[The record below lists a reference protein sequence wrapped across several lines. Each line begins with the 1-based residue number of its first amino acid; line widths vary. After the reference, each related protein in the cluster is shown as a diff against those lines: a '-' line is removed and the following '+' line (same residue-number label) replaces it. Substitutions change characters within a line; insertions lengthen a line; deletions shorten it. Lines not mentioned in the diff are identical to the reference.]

1 MTQQPATA
9 ALEPLL
15 PIIAAHRRDADK
27 NRQLSEAVVDAV
39 CDSGL
44 LKMPIS
50 PAHGGLGTA
59 LPDMLQVYES
69 IAYEDAAVSWVIWN
83 AGLIGF
89 YSRFMPEALRDELF
103 SSDNNLICQSTIPAG
118 ELEIKDNKTIVRGRW
133 PLMSG
138 SPGADWAVLN
148 CRKLVDGKPVVDATG
163 APELVLAAV
172 PRESFRIIDTWHS
185 SGLRGTGSNDI
196 EIDETVVPAH
206 RTFSIANESLQTGP
220 TDRLPI
226 FACVSAIFAAQTLG
240 VSRAVFDHAL
250 DRGRSTVTPGPM
262 PDPRDRQDY
271 QIAIAQHGEAL
282 TIARERLR
290 SAAQA
295 VWGHAETEESPNPEL
310 STDLYA
316 AVFFVI
322 QTAKA
327 AVDALHGLS
336 GTSGLYE
343 DSPIEKPARDLHAM
357 LRHIVAQPAMQADVG
372 RVRLG
377 LQPEWPLFFV

>member
-1 MTQQPATA
+1 MTQQPAA
-9 ALEPLL
+9 ASLELLL
-15 PIIAAHRRDADK
+15 PIIATHRREADK
-27 NRQLSEAVVDAV
+27 NRQLSAQVVDAV

-44 LKMPIS
+44 LGMPIS
-50 PAHGGLGTA
+50 PAHGGLGTT
-59 LPDMLQVYES
+59 LPDMLQVYEA

-89 YSRFMPEALRDELF
+89 YARFMPELLREELF
-103 SSDNNLICQSTIPAG
+103 SGGDKLICQSTIPSG
-118 ELEIKDNKTIVRGRW
+118 ELETQDNETTIRGRW

-138 SPGADWAVLN
+138 SPGADWAVLS
-148 CRKLVDGKPVVDATG
+148 CRRIVNGKPVVDASG
-163 APELVLAAV
+163 SPELVLAAI
-172 PRESFRIIDTWHS
+172 PRESYKIIDTWHS

-196 EIDETVVPAH
+196 EVPDTVIPAH
-206 RTFSIANESLQTGP
+206 RTFSIADESLQTGP

-226 FACVSAIFAAQTLG
+226 FSCVSAIFAAQTLG

-250 DRGRSTVTPGPM
+250 DRGRSSVSPGPI

-282 TIARERLR
+282 TIARERLQ

-295 VWGHAETEESPNPEL
+295 VWSHAETGDSPSPEL

-316 AVFFVI
+316 AVFFAI
-322 QTAKA
+322 QTAKT
-327 AVDALHGLS
+327 AVDTLHGLS

-377 LQPEWPLFFV
+377 LDPEWPLFFV

>member
-1 MTQQPATA
+1 MTQE
-9 ALEPLL
+9 LEASLELLL
-15 PIIAAHRRDADK
+15 PVIAAHRREADK
-27 NRQLSEAVVDAV
+27 HRQLSSQVFEAVR
-39 CDSGL
+39 DSGL
-44 LKMPIS
+44 LGMPIA

-59 LPDMLQVYES
+59 LPEMLQVYES
-69 IAYEDAAVSWVIWN
+69 LAHEDAAVSWVIWN
-83 AGLIGF
+83 AGLVGF
-89 YSRFMPEALRDELF
+89 YARFMPHALREELF
-103 SSDNNLICQSTIPAG
+103 SGCDKLICQSTIPAG
-118 ELEIKDNKTIVRGRW
+118 ELDIRDNETVVRGRW

-138 SPGADWAVLN
+138 SPGADWAVLS
-148 CRKLVDGKPVVDATG
+148 CRKVVNGEPVADASG
-163 APELVLAAV
+163 APELVLVAL
-172 PRESFRIIDTWHS
+172 PRESFEIIDTWHS
-185 SGLRGTGSNDI
+185 SGLRGTGSNDV
-196 EIDETVVPAH
+196 EVADAVVPPD
-206 RTFSIANESLQTGP
+206 RSFSIGDESLVTGP

-240 VSRAVFDHAL
+240 VAQAVFDHAL

-282 TIARERLR
+282 NTARERLQ

-295 VWGHAETEESPNPEL
+295 VWVHAEAEAMPSPEL

-316 AVFFVI
+316 AAFFVI
-322 QTAKA
+322 DAAKA
-327 AVDALHGLS
+327 AVDSLHGLS

-357 LRHIVAQPAMQADVG
+357 LRHIVAQPVMRADVG

-377 LQPEWPLFFV
+377 LKPEWPLFFV